1 MNYIKKITFVA
12 LAFAGISSVSAQ
24 HQNIIN
30 FSQLPTNAQNFIKT
44 HFSEGNISLAWE
56 ETAYLSQKEYS
67 VKLNDGTEIEFL
79 ANGDWEEVKT
89 INGQV
94 PLKIVPNTISS
105 YIGKNF
111 QNVSIKEIKRKR
123 RGYEIELS
131 NGLDLDF
138 DKNGKFLRVDD

>member
-1 MNYIKKITFVA
+1 MNYIKKIAFVA

-24 HQNIIN
+24 NQR
-30 FSQLPTNAQNFIKT
+30 FVSLSQLPTKAQNFIKT
-44 HFSEGNISLAWE
+44 HFPAANITMALE
-56 ETAYLSQKEYS
+56 ETPYLSQKEYN

-79 ANGDWEEVKT
+79 ENGEWEEVKAK
-89 INGQV
+89 GGKV
-94 PLKIVPNTISS
+94 PSQIIPVDIAQ
-105 YIGKNF
+105 YIKNNF
-111 QNVSIKEIKRKR
+111 LGIDIQEIKKRK